1 MSPFSAATAVAVLVV
16 ASSVALAQGKI
27 SSDQVKDLP
36 GWEKPLPSDMYSG
49 FLDVG
54 QGKHLHY
61 ILSESER
68 DPANDPVV
76 FWFNGG
82 PGCSSL
88 DGFFYE
94 HGAFHVTQPIVN
106 TSAGVPSLYINPYRW
121 SAIANLVFL
130 EAPAGVG
137 FSYADTPA
145 GLKHNDT
152 GTAADNYQAVA
163 QFFKGFPELAHNELF
178 IAGESYAGAYVP
190 MLALEILKHN
200 KAADRGVGVAS
211 SKMNLQGILVGNGV
225 TGQDSIPGPVG
236 EKLRVDF
243 YYGHGLFS
251 AVLYGEI
258 QTACGDFSK
267 ESDKCNS
274 LLDTM
279 HATIGH
285 VNVYDL
291 YAPCVMDIGSSAAS
305 STANGQRAPA
315 TGSLARV
322 LDNGLG
328 GPDGCIDAGAATKY
342 LNTPAVQAA
351 LHVTAAKKKWVICGG
366 VEYTSDSGSL
376 LPHYKATLVPEIR
389 VLIFNGDV
397 DACVPYNGNEWWTAS
412 LGLPVVKP
420 WRAWLVDQQVA
431 GYVTSYVDDSAYKTN
446 GLTFLTVKGSGHMVP
461 QFRPKQAY
469 AMFERF
475 TSGTPLDCANC
486 DKGQHTEL

>member
-1 MSPFSAATAVAVLVV
+1 LLC
-16 ASSVALAQGKI
+16 ASSIALAQGKI
-27 SSDQVKDLP
+27 SADQVKVLP

-49 FLDVG
+49 YLDAG
-54 QGKHLHY
+54 AGKHLHY

-68 DPANDPVV
+68 NPAKDPVV

-94 HGAFHVTQPIVN
+94 HGAFHVTEPIVN
-106 TSAGVPSLYINPYRW
+106 TSSGVPELYLNPYRW
-121 SAIANLVFL
+121 SAIANIVFL

-145 GLKHNDT
+145 GLSHNDT

-163 QFFKGFPELAHNELF
+163 QFMKGFPELAQNELF

-190 MLALEILKHN
+190 MLALEIIKHN
-200 KAADRGVGVAS
+200 KAADRGAVSAG
-211 SKMNLQGILVGNGV
+211 KMNLQGILVGNGV
-225 TGQDSIPGPVG
+225 TGQGSIPGPVG
-236 EKLRVDF
+236 EKLSVDF

-251 AVLYGEI
+251 AALYGEI
-258 QTACGDFSK
+258 QTACGDFAKTSG
-267 ESDKCNS
+267 KCGS

-291 YAPCVMDIGSSAAS
+291 YAPCIMDIEDADK
-305 STANGQRAPA
+305 NGQRAPA
-315 TGSLARV
+315 TGRSLARV

-342 LNTPAVQAA
+342 LNTDAVQAA
-351 LHVTAAKKKWVICGG
+351 LHVAVAKKSWVICGG
-366 VEYTSDSGSL
+366 IHYSSDSGSL
-376 LPHYKATLVPEIR
+376 LPHYKATLVPQIR

-397 DACVPYNGNEWWTAS
+397 DACVPYNGNEWWTSS

-420 WRAWLVDQQVA
+420 WRSWLVDEQVA
-431 GYVTSYVDDSAYKTN
+431 GYVTSYVDDSAYKAN

-475 TSGTPLDCANC
+475 TSGTPLDCVGAGC
-486 DKGQHTEL
+486 GEGAHTEL